1 MFLQG
6 SIVAGLIAI
15 LGIETLKR
23 SENSNKGKS
32 AAGDSAGCDA
42 WKKLKYEYDQCLN
55 AGGVTETMCSYGIYG
70 RAGGP
75 PPPPKD
81 CGCTGAK

>member
-1 MFLQG
+1 MLLQG

-23 SENSNKGKS
+23 SGNSNKG
-32 AAGDSAGCDA
+32 AGAGNSVDCDT
-42 WKKLKYEYDQCLN
+42 WKKLKYEYDQCVN
-55 AGGVTETMCSYGIYG
+55 AGGGANPCSYGVYG
-70 RAGGP
+70 NGNGT